1 MRRERIF
8 TQIPE
13 GYYHRKLNNGCSATC
28 YLTDFGKV
36 FKEYPEEYEFL
47 RELEFLTYYQSQDFA
62 FPEEFVFL
70 LEDEKKSLRGYLM
83 KYIEGTPIKTLE
95 DATMLRDFVRALTEF
110 EREMLRLTTQGLLF
124 NDLNQENLIYTPD
137 KRIKATDTDLYDV
150 TSDDDFGSMYKRNLK
165 ELAATIIAQFVGE
178 DHFKNEQLTEYVRRC
193 GAYGRLRS
201 SSLLE
206 ILAEEAEKE
215 IKAPIETVGEFKQ
228 ALRLLKK

>member
-124 NDLNQENLIYTPD
+124 TDLNQENLIYTPD
-137 KRIKATDTDLYDV
+137 KRIKAVDTDLYDV
-150 TSDDDFGSMYKRNLK
+150 TSDDDFGSMYKDNLK

-178 DHFKNEQLTEYVRRC
+178 DNFKNEQLTEYVRKC

>member
-1 MRRERIF
+1 MRKERIF

-13 GYYHRKLNNGCSATC
+13 GYYHRRLNNGCSATC

-83 KYIEGTPIKTLE
+83 KYIEGTTIKTLK
-95 DATMLRDFVRALTEF
+95 DATMLRDFVRALNEF
-110 EREMLRLTTQGLLF
+110 EREMLNLTTQGLLL

-137 KRIKATDTDLYDV
+137 KKIKAVDTDLYDV
-150 TSDDDFGSMYKRNLK
+150 TSDDDFSSMYKRNLK
-165 ELAATIIAQFVGE
+165 ELAATIIAQFVG
-178 DHFKNEQLTEYVRRC
+178 DDNFKNEQLTEYVRKC

-215 IKAPIETVGEFKQ
+215 IKEPVETVGEFKQ

>member
-1 MRRERIF
+1 MRKERIF

-13 GYYHRKLNNGCSATC
+13 GYYHRRLNNGCSATC

-83 KYIEGTPIKTLE
+83 KYIEGTPISTLE
-95 DATMLRDFVRALTEF
+95 DATMLRDFVRALNEF
-110 EREMLRLTTQGLLF
+110 EREMLNLTTQGLLL

-137 KRIKATDTDLYDV
+137 KKIKAVDTDLYDV
-150 TSDDDFGSMYKRNLK
+150 TSDDDFSSMYKRNLK
-165 ELAATIIAQFVGE
+165 ELAATIIAQFVG
-178 DHFKNEQLTEYVRRC
+178 DDNFKNEQLTEYVRRC

-215 IKAPIETVGEFKQ
+215 IKEPVETVGEFKQ
-228 ALRLLKK
+228 ALRILKK

>member
-1 MRRERIF
+1 MRKERIF

-13 GYYHRKLNNGCSATC
+13 GYYHKRLNNGCSATC

-83 KYIEGTPIKTLE
+83 KYIEGTPICTLE
-95 DATMLRDFVRALTEF
+95 DATKLRDFVRALTEF

-124 NDLNQENLIYTPD
+124 TDLNQENLIYTPD
-137 KRIKATDTDLYDV
+137 KRIKAVDTDLYDV
-150 TSDDDFGSMYKRNLK
+150 TSDDDFGSMYKNNLK
-165 ELAATIIAQFVGE
+165 ELAATIISEFVG
-178 DHFKNEQLTEYVRRC
+178 DDNFKNEQLTEYVRRC

-215 IKAPIETVGEFKQ
+215 IKEPVETVGEFKQ

>member
-1 MRRERIF
+1 MRKERIF

-13 GYYHRKLNNGCSATC
+13 GYYHRRLNNGCSATC

-83 KYIEGTPIKTLE
+83 KYIEGTPISTLE
-95 DATMLRDFVRALTEF
+95 DATKLRDFVRALNEF
-110 EREMLRLTTQGLLF
+110 EREMLNLTTQGLLL

-137 KRIKATDTDLYDV
+137 KKIKAVDTDLYDV
-150 TSDDDFGSMYKRNLK
+150 TSDDDFSSMYKRNLK
-165 ELAATIIAQFVGE
+165 ELAATIIAQFVG
-178 DHFKNEQLTEYVRRC
+178 DDNFKNEQLTEYVRKC

-215 IKAPIETVGEFKQ
+215 IKEPVETVGEFKQ